1 VRRATVL
8 ARFGKTLRELRTE
21 RGLSQDEL
29 AARAGLDRNYIGM
42 IERGERNPAIVNVV
56 KIAEALDVPP
66 SEMFRSFDKRR

>member
-1 VRRATVL
+1 MRRTTVL

-56 KIAEALDVPP
+56 KIAEALGVPP
-66 SEMFRSFDKRR
+66 SELFRAFK

>member
-1 VRRATVL
+1 VL

-66 SEMFRSFDKRR
+66 SELFRLFDTRPKL

>member
-1 VRRATVL
+1 VL

-56 KIAEALDVPP
+56 KIAEALNVPP
-66 SEMFRSFDKRR
+66 SELFRAFK

>member
-1 VRRATVL
+1 MRRATVL

-21 RGLSQDEL
+21 RRLSQEEL

-56 KIAEALDVPP
+56 NIANALGVQPG
-66 SEMFRSFDKRR
+66 ELFRAFK

>member
-1 VRRATVL
+1 MRRATVL
-8 ARFGKTLRELRTE
+8 ARFGRTLRELRTE

-56 KIAEALDVPP
+56 KIAEALDVAP
-66 SEMFRSFDKRR
+66 SELFRSFDKRR

>member
-56 KIAEALDVPP
+56 KIADALDVPP
-66 SEMFRSFDKRR
+66 SELFRAFK

>member
-1 VRRATVL
+1 MRRATVL
-8 ARFGKTLRELRTE
+8 ARFGKTLRELRNE

-56 KIAEALDVPP
+56 KIAEALGVPP
-66 SEMFRSFDKRR
+66 AGLFRSFDKRR

>member
-8 ARFGKTLRELRTE
+8 ARFRKALRELRTE

-42 IERGERNPAIVNVV
+42 IERGARNPAIVNVV
-56 KIAEALDVPP
+56 KIAEALDVTP
-66 SEMFRSFDKRR
+66 SELFRDFK

>member
-8 ARFGKTLRELRTE
+8 TRFGKALRELRTE

-56 KIAEALDVPP
+56 KIAEALDVSP
-66 SEMFRSFDKRR
+66 SELFRPFDKR

>member
-1 VRRATVL
+1 MRRATVL

>member
-1 VRRATVL
+1 MRRATVL

-66 SEMFRSFDKRR
+66 AELFRLFDKRR

>member
-1 VRRATVL
+1 MRRATVL

-56 KIAEALDVPP
+56 KIAQALDVPP
-66 SEMFRSFDKRR
+66 SELFRSFDKQR

>member
-1 VRRATVL
+1 MRRDTVL
-8 ARFGKTLRELRTE
+8 ARFGKALRELRTE

-56 KIAEALDVPP
+56 KIAEALDVLP
-66 SEMFRSFDKRR
+66 SELFREFK

>member
-1 VRRATVL
+1 MRRATVL
-8 ARFGKTLRELRTE
+8 TRFGKALRELRTE

-56 KIAEALDVPP
+56 KIAEALDVSP
-66 SEMFRSFDKRR
+66 SELFRPFDKR